1 MLWVFVFGAGRR
13 WECQRP
19 YVGFGGCYWASG
31 HRHQLTWSWKV
42 FLCFFKR
49 KFRLKKISSFERQSA
64 VYTLH
69 MLKQLVQLQRQC
81 RLLPKTRKRQS
92 LLATPIVFVPVR
104 FSGHAQSCK
113 SAKMLSKYI
122 DVVYRPGLNP
132 SKSHSSMAKW
142 SNLQFSIV

>member
-1 MLWVFVFGAGRR
+1 MGIRVWGRSAVRMSAAVCWLWGMLLSFRPPTPADLIMESLFVFF
-13 WECQRP
+13 
-19 YVGFGGCYWASG
+19 Y
-31 HRHQLTWSWKV
+31 
-42 FLCFFKR
+42 R

-132 SKSHSSMAKW
+132 SKSHSSMAK
-142 SNLQFSIV
+142 